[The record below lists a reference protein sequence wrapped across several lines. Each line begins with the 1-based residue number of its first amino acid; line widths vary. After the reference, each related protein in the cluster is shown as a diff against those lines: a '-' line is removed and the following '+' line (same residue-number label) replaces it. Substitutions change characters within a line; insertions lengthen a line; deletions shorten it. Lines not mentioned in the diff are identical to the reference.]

1 MLCPRNWAPVTVI
14 NKDRVSLVWK
24 GNSPDEDREL
34 VTLCQKGDQDA
45 FEKLLHKHQQTVVNL
60 VFHYLGY
67 RNETEDVAQKIFVKV
82 YFSIKKFDV
91 NRPFLPWLFRIAINQ
106 CYDELRKI
114 RRQKVHT
121 FSELTGEE
129 TRNIENLISKNAA
142 SQSSNEVQQDMHT
155 LLYRTLN
162 QLPDKQRL
170 SIVLRDLEGLS
181 YAEIAAILK
190 CSEQAAR
197 LKVFRARARLRKLL
211 IPE

>member
-1 MLCPRNWAPVTVI
+1 M
-14 NKDRVSLVWK
+14 WK
-24 GNSPDEDREL
+24 ENSPDEDREL
-34 VTLCQKGDQDA
+34 VALCQKGDQDA
-45 FEKLLHKHQQTVVNL
+45 FEKLVRKYQQTVLNL
-60 VFHYLGY
+60 VFHYIGY

-114 RRQKVHT
+114 RRQKVYA
-121 FSELTGEE
+121 FSELTREE
-129 TRNIENLISKNAA
+129 TRNIENLISKYAVSQA
-142 SQSSNEVQQDMHT
+142 SDEVRQDMRT

-181 YAEIAAILK
+181 YAEIATILK

-211 IPE
+211 IPGT